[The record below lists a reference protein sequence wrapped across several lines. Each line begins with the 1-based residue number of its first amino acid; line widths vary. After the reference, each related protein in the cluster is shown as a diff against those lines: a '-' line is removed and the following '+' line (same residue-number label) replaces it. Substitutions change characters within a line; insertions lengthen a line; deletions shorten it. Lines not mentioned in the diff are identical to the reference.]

1 MRSAA
6 LRLLE
11 NDPPTILSVATAL
24 PDFRLDQR
32 EVASVALRI
41 FDREKS
47 EIDRLMPVFEN
58 AGINVRHSCVPFEW
72 YAQAH
77 GWRERNAL
85 YLEHATNLLRD
96 AAARALAE
104 AGRRP
109 SDIAGI
115 VAVSTTGIATPSLD
129 ALMINA
135 LGLPSDVQR
144 LPIFGLGCAGGVI
157 GLGHAAAMARQLDH
171 GDVLFLAV
179 ELCSLTFRRD
189 DLSKSNIVGA
199 ALFGDGAAAIVIGRP
214 GSSGVRFGPAGTHT
228 WHDSLDVMGWNV
240 EDDSLG
246 VLFSR
251 DIPALVRNDMGDAA
265 DRFLACCGLKR
276 ADIAG
281 LICHPGG
288 AKVLDALEQTFGLE
302 PGTMRA
308 AREVLR
314 EHGNMSAVT
323 VLFVLQRMLSAGI
336 AGRHL
341 MSALGPGFSAGFLVV
356 EA

>member
-58 AGINVRHSCVPFEW
+58 AGIASRYSCVPFEW
-72 YAQAH
+72 YAEPH
-77 GWRERNAL
+77 GWKERNAL
-85 YLEHATNLLRD
+85 YLEHASRLLKE
-96 AAARALAE
+96 AATRALAA
-104 AGRRP
+104 AGRKAG
-109 SDIAGI
+109 DIAGI

-135 LGLPSDVQR
+135 LGLSSDVQR

-157 GLGHAAAMARQLDH
+157 GLGHAAVMARQIEH
-171 GDVLFLAV
+171 GDVLFLVV

-189 DLSKSNIVGA
+189 DMSKSNIVGS

-214 GSSGVRFGPAGTHT
+214 GSSGVRFGPAGVHT
-228 WHDSLDVMGWNV
+228 WHDSLDVMGWHV

-251 DIPALVRNDMGDAA
+251 DIPTLVRDEMGAAA
-265 DRFLACCGLKR
+265 DGFLERCGLTR
-276 ADIAG
+276 ADLAG

-288 AKVLDALEQTFGLE
+288 VKVLDALEETFGLV

-323 VLFVLQRMLSAGI
+323 VLFVLERMLRDGI

-341 MSALGPGFSAGFLVV
+341 MSALGPGFSSGFQLL

>member
-58 AGINVRHSCVPFEW
+58 AGIASRYSCVPFEW
-72 YAQAH
+72 YAQPH
-77 GWRERNAL
+77 GWRERNTL
-85 YLEHATNLLRD
+85 YLEHATRLLRD
-96 AAARALAE
+96 AAERALAA
-104 AGRRP
+104 AGRKP
-109 SDIAGI
+109 GDIAGI

-135 LGLPSDVQR
+135 LGLRSDVQR
-144 LPIFGLGCAGGVI
+144 LPIFGLGCAGGVV
-157 GLGHAAAMARQLDH
+157 GLGHASAMARQLDH

-189 DLSKSNIVGA
+189 DLSKSNIVGS

-228 WHDSLDVMGWNV
+228 WHDSLDVMGWHV

-251 DIPALVRNDMGDAA
+251 DIPSLVRSDMGKAA
-265 DRFLACCGLKR
+265 DAFLARCGLGR
-276 ADIAG
+276 SDIAG

-288 AKVLDALEQTFGLE
+288 VKVLNALEETFGLA
-302 PGTMRA
+302 PGNLRV
-308 AREVLR
+308 AREVLH

-323 VLFVLQRMLSAGI
+323 VLFVLEKMLQQGI

-341 MSALGPGFSAGFLVV
+341 MSALGPGFSAGFLLL